1 MRPYT
6 FYQERL
12 DVVSRSFALCIP
24 QLEPPFRDQVALAYL
39 LLRVL
44 DTVEDAPFTDKIV
57 QQRQFVRLRG
67 FLQELPSPSDVDVF
81 AATFP
86 AELTQGE
93 RALVGD
99 TYALLEDAHELPGP
113 ARAIVIGAIDRM
125 AEGMAA
131 YARRPSP
138 LRLVDL
144 EDVTRYCC
152 FVAGLVGEM
161 LTHLWGQGRTTTP
174 PSIALAYQF
183 GVFLQKLNIL
193 KDQQEDEAAG
203 RFLVPDRRELLASLR
218 DDARGALGYLQALP
232 ADERGYRIFCSWSL
246 MMGAVTVA
254 QLDVT
259 KRSRRTETAALLA
272 RTADMVHDNAALGRL
287 FAELMPALPEL
298 AVRVPLAKP
307 ESPEWFLDS
316 LAAPL
321 TDAELRGLGIGV
333 DSWPTEAWH
342 EDARRARGY
351 RR

>member
-1 MRPYT
+1 MRSFT
-6 FYQERL
+6 FYQHRL
-12 DVVSRSFALCIP
+12 DAVSRSFALCIP
-24 QLEPPFRDQVALAYL
+24 QLDPPFRDHVALSYL

-44 DTVEDAPFTDKIV
+44 DTVEDAPFTDKV
-57 QQRQFVRLRG
+57 AQQRQFARLRG
-67 FLQELPSPSDVDVF
+67 FLHKLPAQAEVDTF

-86 AELTQGE
+86 AHLSEGE
-93 RALVGD
+93 RALIGD
-99 TYALLEDAHELPGP
+99 TFALLEDAHALPAP
-113 ARAIVIGAIDRM
+113 ARAAVFGATDRM

-161 LTHLWGQGRTTTP
+161 LTQLWAMDRTETP
-174 PSIALAYQF
+174 PPMALAYQF

-218 DDARGALGYLQALP
+218 DNARGALEYLQALP
-232 ADERGYRIFCSWSL
+232 RGERGYRVFCSWSL

-254 QLDVT
+254 QLDQP
-259 KRSRRTETAALLA
+259 KLSRRAETAELLA
-272 RTADMVHDNAALGRL
+272 RTAAIAQDNAALGRL
-287 FAELMPALPEL
+287 FAELMPRLPDL

-307 ESPEWFLDS
+307 ESHEWFRDS

-321 TDAELRGLGIGV
+321 TEAELRRLGLELRGSAV
-333 DSWPTEAWH
+333 AW
-342 EDARRARGY
+342 
-351 RR
+351 